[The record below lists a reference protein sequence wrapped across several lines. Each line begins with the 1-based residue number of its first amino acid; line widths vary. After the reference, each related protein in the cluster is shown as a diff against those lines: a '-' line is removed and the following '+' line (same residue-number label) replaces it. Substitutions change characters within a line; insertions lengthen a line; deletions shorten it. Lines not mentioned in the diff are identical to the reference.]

1 MKKNAI
7 AAVTVLAML
16 AFFGIYLAYAGEPT
30 DQIRKTTDKIIDIV
44 KNPALKAPEKEP
56 ERRRLIRKAVDEVFD
71 WDEMAKRTLG
81 WHWRKISKSQRKEFV
96 YLFGKLLERTYL
108 DKVEGY
114 SGEKVVY
121 LGDRAE
127 GDYAIV
133 KVKIITKQDREI
145 RVLYRMRRR
154 NRKWLVYDISIE
166 GVSLINNYRT
176 QFNNILVRSSFK
188 RLIEK
193 LKAKVEEP

>member
-1 MKKNAI
+1 MKKYGIVAGI
-7 AAVTVLAML
+7 ILVTSALV
-16 AFFGIYLAYAGEPT
+16 GTYLVYAGEPT
-30 DQIRKTTDKIIDIV
+30 DQIKKTTDKIIEIV
-44 KNPALKAPEKEP
+44 KNPALKALDKEP

-71 WDEMAKRTLG
+71 WEEMAKRTLG
-81 WHWRKISKSQRKEFV
+81 RHWRRRSEPEKEEFI

-114 SGEKVVY
+114 SGEKVIY
-121 LGDRAE
+121 IGDRVE
-127 GDYAIV
+127 GNYALV
-133 KVKIITKQDREI
+133 KVKILTKQDTEI
-145 RVLYRMRRR
+145 RVLYRMKKKAG
-154 NRKWLVYDISIE
+154 KWMVYDISIE

-193 LKAKVEEP
+193 LKAKVGES

>member
-1 MKKNAI
+1 MKKYGIVAGI
-7 AAVTVLAML
+7 ILVTSALV
-16 AFFGIYLAYAGEPT
+16 GTYLVYAGEPT
-30 DQIRKTTDKIIDIV
+30 DQIKKTTDKIIEIV
-44 KNPALKAPEKEP
+44 KNPALKALDKEP

-71 WDEMAKRTLG
+71 WEEMAKRTLG
-81 WHWRKISKSQRKEFV
+81 RHWRRRSESEKKEFI

-114 SGEKVVY
+114 SGEKVIY
-121 LGDRAE
+121 IGDRVE
-127 GDYAIV
+127 GNYALV
-133 KVKIITKQDREI
+133 KVKILTKQDTEI
-145 RVLYRMRRR
+145 RVLYRMKKKAG
-154 NRKWLVYDISIE
+154 KWMVYDISIE

-193 LKAKVEEP
+193 LKAKVGES